1 MDFNKKKKL
10 KKAGWEIGAAKD
22 FIGLTDAE
30 SEYID
35 IKISFGRCVRELR
48 AKSKITQIELAKLVE
63 SSQSRIAKLEA
74 GDPSVSLD
82 LQIKTLLA
90 LGASRIDLARYLK
103 GN

>member
-1 MDFNKKKKL
+1 MDSKKRNRL
-10 KKAGWEIGAAKD
+10 KKAGWIVGGSEN
-22 FIGLTDAE
+22 FLGLSAAE

-35 IKISFGRCVRELR
+35 IKIYFGKYVRELR
-48 AKSKITQIELAKLVE
+48 SENNITQVELAKLIE

-74 GDPSVSLD
+74 GDPTVSLD

-90 LGASRIDLARYLK
+90 LGASRVDLARYLK